1 MVDEFNVPQLLNR
14 FETTQLERL
23 RHGNLSAGWKPRE
36 RENHEEVPG
45 TTVRIHAVRV
55 LPGIGSL
62 RRQRIQ
68 LGCVRKRI
76 GLGSFCFNRSERL
89 VRYR

>member
-1 MVDEFNVPQLLNR
+1 
-14 FETTQLERL
+14 
-23 RHGNLSAGWKPRE
+23 
-36 RENHEEVPG
+36 
-45 TTVRIHAVRV
+45 VRIHAVRV